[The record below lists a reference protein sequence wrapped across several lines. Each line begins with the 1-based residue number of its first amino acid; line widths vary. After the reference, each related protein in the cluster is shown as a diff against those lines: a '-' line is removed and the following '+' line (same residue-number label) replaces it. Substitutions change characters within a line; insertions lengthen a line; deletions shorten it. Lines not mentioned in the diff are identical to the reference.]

1 MTSGFRCIQLLML
14 VLLVTASA
22 QADTRPY
29 YWHYSPVDAFTHG
42 IGLSRPDGERAG
54 RWQVRAN
61 LGYELASLGGALQYQ
76 RPVHPEQTRWY
87 LATGVRLMH
96 HFETTEQGPCSIVN
110 CDEASGD
117 WEGTLYTR
125 WSRSW
130 GLADERFRLDLG
142 YGVQLKVRDS
152 TRHDQWLWSLSPS
165 VDLTLG
171 GRLGR

>member
-1 MTSGFRCIQLLML
+1 MTSSVRCFTTVFL
-14 VLLVTASA
+14 VLLLAAGA
-22 QADTRPY
+22 QAESRPY
-29 YWHYSPVDAFTHG
+29 YLHYNPVDAFTHG

-61 LGYELASLGGALQYQ
+61 LGYELASLGGTLQYQ
-76 RPVHPEQTRWY
+76 RPIHPEQTRWY
-87 LATGVRLMH
+87 LASGVRVMH

-110 CDEASGD
+110 CDEVDGD
-117 WEGTLYTR
+117 WETTLYTR

-142 YGVQLKVRDS
+142 YGMQVKVRDS
-152 TRHDQWLWSLSPS
+152 TQHDALLWSLSPT